1 MNWNNIEIV
10 TLIKLEFDMLY
21 YNTVTPLLK
30 STLLVLMAEEI
41 FAPFRLV
48 GGTNLSLRLGH
59 RMSDDIDLFTDAL
72 YGSLNFNIYETYL
85 RTKFPYFEKVD
96 KTSIVGFG
104 RGYYIGNSKDDCIKL
119 DLMYTD
125 EFIRTEEVKDGV
137 RMASVDDIV
146 AMKIN
151 AILGGGRKKDFWD
164 IHKLLESYSIKEI
177 IALHKERHYWEYE
190 EENVLNALINF
201 DNANEMDD
209 PICLEH
215 KNWDDIK
222 LDIINEVTSI

>member
-1 MNWNNIEIV
+1 
-10 TLIKLEFDMLY
+10 MLY

-30 STLLVLMAEEI
+30 STLEVLMAEEI

-59 RMSDDIDLFTDAL
+59 RMSDDIDLFTDAQ
-72 YGSLNFNIYETYL
+72 YGSLNFNIFETYL
-85 RTKFPYFEKVD
+85 RNKFSYFEKVD

-125 EFIRTEEVKDGV
+125 EFMRDEEVKDGI

-146 AMKIN
+146 AMKMN
-151 AILGGGRKKDFWD
+151 AISGGGRKKDFWD
-164 IHKLLESYSIKEI
+164 IHKLLESYSLKEI
-177 IALHKERHYWEYE
+177 IALHKERHYWEHE
-190 EENVLNALINF
+190 EESVLNALINF
-201 DNANEMDD
+201 ENANEMDD

-222 LDIINEVTSI
+222 LDIINEVTSF